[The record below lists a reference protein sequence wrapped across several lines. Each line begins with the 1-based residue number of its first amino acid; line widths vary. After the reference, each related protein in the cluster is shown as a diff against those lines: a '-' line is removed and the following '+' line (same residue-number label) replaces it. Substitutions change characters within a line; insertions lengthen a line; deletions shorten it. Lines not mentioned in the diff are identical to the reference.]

1 MPNQYTVDRARDAE
15 IAALARSL
23 GSINKAAESLG
34 IGRMGAQK
42 AVKRHMSF
50 VLEQR
55 GATVPLPGMG
65 INSVSE
71 QYDASGRLKGFS
83 VRQSV
88 DGIESQVEI
97 DKTLPGFAFKRIST
111 NYRADGT
118 IGQQWQIQS
127 PERAAL
133 AEGVR
138 EFVRGICEGK
148 PPGPI
153 AVEPAQC
160 DREILCVYPMGDPHF
175 GMKAHAPEAGEN
187 FDLKIAERTTKS
199 VVDRLVSV
207 APPSETAILANLGDF
222 FHADDNSARTKQS
235 GNPLDVD
242 GRWHEVLR
250 VGGWTMV
257 HLVYR
262 MLEKHSQVIVFNE
275 RGNHDDVSAIAM
287 AVALDMYFH
296 DNPRVK
302 VVEPAAYYHF
312 YEFGKNL
319 LGFTHGDGAKENDLP
334 AIMAHDEP
342 EAWGRTKH
350 RVFHRGHF
358 HHDRAV
364 DLVGCT
370 VETHRTLAATDAWHR
385 KSGYRSKRDMK
396 VITYHREF
404 GEIARSRVNLD
415 ML

>member
-1 MPNQYTVDRARDAE
+1 MATNQFDIDPQRDAE
-15 IAALARSL
+15 IFAVFDRL
-23 GSINKAAESLG
+23 GSARAASRELG
-34 IGRMGAQK
+34 VGRDAVSK
-42 AVKRHMSF
+42 AVYRHRAKAL
-50 VLEQR
+50 VAR
-55 GATVPLPGMG
+55 GATLVPGMD
-65 INSVSE
+65 IREVNDR
-71 QYDASGRLKGFS
+71 YDADGSLAGFS
-83 VRQSV
+83 VKQSATGDEV
-88 DGIESQVEI
+88 PLTPAVQGHAIR
-97 DKTLPGFAFKRIST
+97 RIST

-118 IGQQWQIQS
+118 VGQRWVIEA
-127 PERAAL
+127 PEQAAI
-133 AEGVR
+133 ADSIKS
-138 EFVRGICEGK
+138 FVQGICEGVK
-148 PPGPI
+148 PGPP
-153 AVEPAQC
+153 AEDVAQC
-160 DREILCVYPMGDPHF
+160 DDDLLCVYPMGDPHF
-175 GMKAHAPEAGEN
+175 GMRAHAPEAGEN
-187 FDLKIAERTTKS
+187 FDLKIAERNTKS
-199 VVDRLVSV
+199 VVDRLVAA
-207 APPSETAILANLGDF
+207 APPAKTAILLNLGDF

-242 GRWHEVLR
+242 GRWHEVLK

-262 MLEKHSQVIVFNE
+262 MLEKHSEVVVFNE

-287 AVALDMYFH
+287 AIALDMYFH

-302 VVEPAAYYHF
+302 VADPAAYYHF

-319 LGFTHGDGAKENDLP
+319 IGFTHGDGAKENDLP

-358 HHDRAV
+358 HHDRV
-364 DLVGCT
+364 TDLVGCT

-396 VITYHREF
+396 CITYHRQF

-415 ML
+415 MVQ

>member
-1 MPNQYTVDRARDAE
+1 MPNQYDIDPVRDAE
-15 IAALARSL
+15 IAALAEKL
-23 GSINKAAESLG
+23 GSRRAAARELG
-34 IGRMGAQK
+34 IHKETVASAIRRTAMRQ
-42 AVKRHMSF
+42 VS
-50 VLEQR
+50 ER
-55 GATVPLPGMG
+55 GASVLPGMD
-65 INSVSE
+65 ISAVSDT
-71 QYDASGRLKGFS
+71 YDSDGNLKTFS
-83 VRQSV
+83 VQQRPG
-88 DGIESQVEI
+88 GIESSVEI
-97 DKTLPGFAFKRIST
+97 DKALPGFALKRIST
-111 NYRADGT
+111 NFRADGT

-127 PERAAL
+127 PERAAI
-133 AEGVR
+133 AESVR
-138 EFVRGICEGK
+138 EFVKGICEGQ
-148 PPGPI
+148 PPGPM
-153 AVEPAQC
+153 AAESGSVDE
-160 DREILCVYPMGDPHF
+160 DLLCVYPMGDPHF

-187 FDLKIAERTTKS
+187 FDLKIAERNTKG
-199 VVDRLVSV
+199 VVDRLVSA
-207 APPSETAILANLGDF
+207 APPAKTAILLNLGDF

-242 GRWHEVLR
+242 GRWHEVLK

-262 MLEKHSQVIVFNE
+262 LLEKHENVLVYNE

-287 AVALDMYFH
+287 AVALDMFFH
-296 DNPRVK
+296 GNPRVT
-302 VVEPAAYYHF
+302 VADPAAYYHF

-334 AIMAHDEP
+334 SIMAHDEP
-342 EAWGRTKH
+342 EVWGRTKH

-358 HHDRAV
+358 HHDRSV

-396 VITYHREF
+396 VITYHREY

-415 ML
+415 MI

>member
-1 MPNQYTVDRARDAE
+1 MGLNQHDISPERDAE
-15 IAALARSL
+15 IYATRQTCES
-23 GSINKAAESLG
+23 NPQAAEKLG
-34 IGRMGAQK
+34 LSKEGVRN
-42 AVKRHMSF
+42 AVRRHLSRTI
-50 VLEQR
+50 EER
-55 GATVPLPGMG
+55 GAHILPSMA
-65 INSVSE
+65 VSAVTD
-71 QYDASGRLKGFS
+71 QYDAGGNLKSFS
-83 VRQSV
+83 VKQSLGGLDSV
-88 DGIESQVEI
+88 VEQ
-97 DKTLPGFAFKRIST
+97 DKALPGFALKRIST
-111 NYRADGT
+111 NYRADGS

-127 PERAAL
+127 PERAQI
-133 AEGVR
+133 AESVR
-138 EFVRGICEGK
+138 EFVRGICEGVR
-148 PPGPI
+148 PGLPMD
-153 AVEPAQC
+153 APRQFDE
-160 DREILCVYPMGDPHF
+160 DILCVYPMGDPHF

-187 FDLKIAERTTKS
+187 FDLKIAERNTKQ
-199 VVDRLVSV
+199 VVDRLVST
-207 APPSETAILANLGDF
+207 APPAKTAILLNLGDF

-242 GRWHEVLR
+242 GRWHEVLK

-262 MLEKHSQVIVFNE
+262 LLEKHEEVIVFNE

-287 AVALDMYFH
+287 SIALDMYFH
-296 DNPRVK
+296 NNPRVK
-302 VVEPAAYYHF
+302 VTEPAAYYHF

-358 HHDRAV
+358 HHDRSV

-396 VITYHREF
+396 VITYHREY

-415 ML
+415 MV

>member
-1 MPNQYTVDRARDAE
+1 MPNQHDIDPARDAE
-15 IAALARSL
+15 IAALAERVGSRRAAAREL
-23 GSINKAAESLG
+23 GTSKTAVDN
-34 IGRMGAQK
+34 
-42 AVKRHMSF
+42 AVKRHLSRTIGN
-50 VLEQR
+50 R
-55 GATVPLPGMG
+55 GAMAPLPGME
-65 INSVSE
+65 IREVTD
-71 QYDASGRLKGFS
+71 QYAADGSLKGFS
-83 VRQSV
+83 VKQSATGDEV
-88 DGIESQVEI
+88 PLSPALAGNVI
-97 DKTLPGFAFKRIST
+97 KRIST
-111 NYRADGT
+111 NYRADGSV
-118 IGQQWQIQS
+118 GQRWVIES
-127 PERAAL
+127 PERAQI
-133 AEGVR
+133 AENIR
-138 EFVRGICEGK
+138 AFVEGICEGK
-148 PPGPI
+148 PPGPEVSH
-153 AVEPAQC
+153 ASVVDE
-160 DREILCVYPMGDPHF
+160 DMLCVYPMGDPHF

-187 FDLKIAERTTKS
+187 FDLKIAEANTKG
-199 VVDRLVSV
+199 VVDRLVST
-207 APPSETAILANLGDF
+207 APPAKTAILANLGDF

-262 MLEKHSQVIVFNE
+262 MLEKHSEVIVFNE

-296 DNPRVK
+296 NNPRVK
-302 VVEPAAYYHF
+302 VVNPAAYYHF

-319 LGFTHGDGAKENDLP
+319 IGFTHGDGAKENDLP

-358 HHDRAV
+358 HHDRST

-396 VITYHREF
+396 VISYHREY

-415 ML
+415 MI